1 MADFGNSGD
10 WLAEK
15 LFFLRLEAY
24 LLRGWLAERLRG
36 WLAAVDDG

>member
-15 LFFLRLEAY
+15 LFFFT
-24 LLRGWLAERLRG
+24 LRGLFAERLVG
-36 WLAAVDDG
+36 